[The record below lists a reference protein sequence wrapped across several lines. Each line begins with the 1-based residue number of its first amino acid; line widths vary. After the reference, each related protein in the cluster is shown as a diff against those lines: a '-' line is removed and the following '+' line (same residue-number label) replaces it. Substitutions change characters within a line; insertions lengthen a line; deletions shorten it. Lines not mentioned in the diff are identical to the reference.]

1 MYYCHKEPLL
11 VFTINPYIHKS
22 PFNIYIW
29 KSDSCSKESTG
40 TQRLDMR
47 THHMKA
53 AIVGFEAGQAWALIF
68 IVTEKTFCRIWC
80 CFLSRERKFSAK
92 IIYFIAS
99 IFYSV
104 APLRTPCAVN
114 CQCVYL
120 SLCPHGRVGLGSGS
134 QVCVCCIYRRH
145 EVMTVV
151 LRARKNFRRWRT
163 GLYCRKQQM

>member
-1 MYYCHKEPLL
+1 MEQRWKTLNKQTMSKNMYYCHKEPLL

-40 TQRLDMR
+40 TQWLDMR

-92 IIYFIAS
+92 IIYLLPP
-99 IFYSV
+99 FYSV

-114 CQCVYL
+114 CNVFTFRCAPWKCWL
-120 SLCPHGRVGLGSGS
+120 GLGISSLCLLHIP
-134 QVCVCCIYRRH
+134 
-145 EVMTVV
+145 
-151 LRARKNFRRWRT
+151 
-163 GLYCRKQQM
+163 